1 LPKFHLSLLIHAH
14 QPVGNFD
21 DVLERAYAQAYLPFV
36 EMLCKHPQV
45 RLGLHYSGCLLEW
58 IEKRHPEFFDLL
70 RSLVAREQVEL
81 VGGGFYEP
89 ILIAIPPQD
98 RLEQIR
104 RMADYLHKHFGR
116 RPAGAWLAER
126 VWEPQLPSVL
136 AAAGVEYTLV
146 DDIHFLAAGIE
157 LEQLYGYY
165 VAEDLGATVKLLPG
179 LKRLRYAIP
188 FGTVEENIAFLR
200 EAAAR
205 RPGGLAAMG
214 DDNEKFGIWPE
225 THLHCYTNGWLER
238 FFAALEENASWLD
251 TIPPGAYVAEN
262 APLGRADL
270 PAASYSEM
278 MEWALP
284 TPVRARFHELL
295 KEFSSRPEV
304 HIFLRGSIWR
314 NFFSKYAEAN
324 LLHKKML
331 HVSEK
336 IRSLAVSTRRG
347 LPLQRAVDQAATHL
361 LRAECNDA
369 YWHGI
374 FGGIYAPHLR
384 TVLWRELIRAEKI
397 ADAAEHGRTAYSDL
411 VQQDFDAD
419 GQEEIYVCSET
430 MAALIKPGD
439 GGTLAALDFRPADVT
454 LINSMQRRPEPYHAR
469 LRQAGAGGAAGAV
482 SIHEQSKVK
491 EPGLERRLR
500 YDRWPRHAF
509 RLLVFSAGKQFAD
522 YEQLRLDEDS
532 ALAGGSYSV
541 TNASPQK
548 IELARSGDA
557 AFAARESGGKTG
569 TAAKWGIQKSFSFSW
584 SEAAAEIACE
594 ITLTNA
600 GAEPLQARAGLEQVI
615 NLLAPDKDDRYI
627 ACADA
632 RYPLGWSGELPAS
645 SLRLVDEWQNIAVTL
660 EAPGAEKF
668 WVAPIETVSES
679 EEGFERVYQGSQIL
693 AVWPLEL
700 APGATWT
707 ARLFLRLQMAR

>member
-1 LPKFHLSLLIHAH
+1 LSKLHLSLLIHAH

-36 EMLCKHPQV
+36 QLLGQYPHI

-70 RSLVAREQVEL
+70 RSLVARRQVEL

-104 RMADYLHKHFGR
+104 RMSDYLQKHFGR

-126 VWEPQLPSVL
+126 VWEPNLPSVL
-136 AAAGVEYTLV
+136 AAAEVEYTLV
-146 DDIHFLAAGIE
+146 DDIHFLAAGFE
-157 LEQLYGYY
+157 LEQLHGHY
-165 VAEDLGATVKLLPG
+165 VAEDLGATVKLIPG
-179 LKRLRYAIP
+179 LKKLRYTIP
-188 FGTVEENIAFLR
+188 FGSVEENISFLR
-200 EAAAR
+200 EVAAR
-205 RPGGLAAMG
+205 SPGGLAAMG

-225 THLHCYTNGWLER
+225 TFQHCYTNGWLEK
-238 FFAALEENASWLD
+238 FFAALEENSDWLE
-251 TIPPGAYVAEN
+251 TVPPGDFVA
-262 APLGRADL
+262 AHPPLGRADL

-284 TPVRARFHELL
+284 TPVRVRFHELL
-295 KEFSSRPEV
+295 KEFSSRPDV
-304 HIFLRGSIWR
+304 SVFLRGSIWR

-347 LPLQRAVDQAATHL
+347 LPLQRAVDTASTHL

-384 TVLWRELIRAEKI
+384 TALWRELIRAEKI
-397 ADAAEHGRTAYSDL
+397 ADAAEHGRPAYAEL
-411 VQQDFDAD
+411 TRLDFDAD
-419 GQEEIYVCSET
+419 GNEELYLCTESL
-430 MAALIKPGD
+430 AALVQPGD
-439 GGTLAALDFRPADVT
+439 GGAIAALDFRPADVT

-469 LRQAGAGGAAGAV
+469 LREVATRGPAAAV
-482 SIHEQSKVK
+482 SIHEQSRVK

-500 YDRWPRHAF
+500 YDRWPRHTF
-509 RLLVFSAGKQFAD
+509 RLLVFPAAKSFAD
-522 YEQLRLDEDS
+522 YEQLRLEEAA
-532 ALAGGSYSV
+532 ALAAGAFDVVS
-541 TNASPQK
+541 ASPQK
-548 IELARSGDA
+548 IEMACSADCALPDANGKAAAPVRLEAR
-557 AFAARESGGKTG
+557 
-569 TAAKWGIQKSFSFSW
+569 KSFLFSW
-584 SEAAAEIACE
+584 SEHRAEIACE
-594 ITLTNA
+594 TSLANMGTATLR
-600 GAEPLQARAGLEQVI
+600 ARVGLEQII
-615 NLLAPDKDDRYI
+615 NLLAPDKEDRYI
-627 ACADA
+627 QCGAV
-632 RYPLGWSGELPAS
+632 RYRLGWSGELPAS
-645 SLRLVDEWQNIAVTL
+645 SLRWVDEWQNVAVTL
-660 EAPGAEKF
+660 EAPGAEQF
-668 WVAPIETVSES
+668 WVAPVETVSES

-707 ARLFLRLQMAR
+707 AQCFLRLSLAR